1 MATRIKSNQITDN
14 VITAADLHS
23 AIAINTTASGTF
35 GSVVVDTITIDQA
48 AISTTANMT
57 LDSGSDIILD
67 ADGGNIMLKD
77 GTVWFGNFNH
87 NGNNLAIDA
96 KIVDGDIKFR
106 GTKSGSPN
114 VAIDALILDM
124 SADGDASFNSNVK
137 MNTGYSVGK
146 FAVKNTSV
154 HNSYDFYNNGST
166 YLNGST
172 IVDDVLQVSDTTSST
187 SSTTGSLQVLGG
199 AGIAEN
205 LNVGGNIVVN
215 GNLTV
220 EGTQTTLNT
229 TALDVEDK
237 NITLNYHASNDT
249 SSTANGAGITIQ
261 DAVDASNDASIL
273 WDASG
278 DKFNFSHA
286 VRVQGADIANRTTT
300 TATPVLSL
308 FRDVTD
314 SSHTSTKDSA
324 VDFLLSRQQAV
335 NNNYPYT
342 RLDIRLSG
350 GTDSSTPSLDVMSLL
365 HNGNVGIDEDTPL
378 AKLHVVGGRTS
389 GTTYN
394 TIIAAGGVN
403 STDGSG
409 ARIVLTGCENDP
421 LARGT
426 VIEGIS
432 TGTGNSHI
440 LNFKTNNGSNV
451 PITRMTIGHT
461 GNVGIGTGSG
471 LAQARLDAVGTIRHT
486 SDIVSNG
493 VYNAFS
499 IGSNRTV
506 NDYGGLNKEYWA
518 IQLKTPGT
526 NTDGQASAHAYGS
539 LVFSGVSGA
548 DTTLDDVMTLKYNG
562 NVGIGTLMP
571 LDKLYVQD
579 GDIGIN
585 NSGTGGRR
593 YRLISEAGGG
603 FTLRDQT
610 AAAGRLNIDNSGN
623 FTLTRGSNV
632 QTDGLTIINT
642 QAGGYGSAL
651 VWKSKRSDAP
661 QAVKDAAKI
670 VVSGANSW
678 GSDGNTSSN
687 LSFWTQKDNTL
698 TEHMFLS
705 KNGNLGVGTNNP
717 SHSRLQIHENAS
729 VTYDDTAYQHD
740 IFLEK
745 RNTGGDNE
753 FTGLRFA
760 VTGHNGSTT
769 AEASIG
775 IVQLDNHHAGELV
788 FGTRNAAGDRKERM
802 RLTNN
807 GGLELGY
814 AGATR
819 QQADSQAFTIV
830 TPATGGGQGIAL
842 KRLDSNNDQSLG
854 SVSWSNNTQDGLSY
868 IMSKTDGAVN
878 TTDIK
883 LQVSNAGTL
892 ISALVLD
899 GSEGG
904 KAWFSGQIRTDR
916 TGTSTN
922 SVDPLLYLNAKSS
935 NTTLAGFGPGIVFS
949 GDRNGDGATQ
959 QMARINAVAETNSG
973 TDLSSGLQF
982 MTATQGV
989 NSNKM
994 TISHQGNVLIGNTS
1008 NTYTRALVTIHSTAG
1023 APATTGTSTANV
1035 GLRIGTTSG
1044 NSQVLDFGVYNTAP
1058 YGSWIQGANA
1068 GGLQGSAP
1076 LQINPNGGQVS
1087 IGQKSPD
1094 ADLHVNKVNATTTNT
1109 GYDGATLLLTG
1120 KGWDTNLGGYNHG
1133 WRISTPTVGY
1143 SSGTGSSNSSM
1154 VFHQLAAD
1162 GGSGSA
1168 SPSYIERLRINQEG
1182 RVGIATSTPAGVVE
1196 IRGENESQD
1205 ATDSDDATGAERPIT
1220 MIRGANGGSVQEW
1233 VHSTKAVAPGVG
1245 TQTAMISWYRFDLPG
1260 GWSGQGTP
1268 GMLEVTN
1275 QISGMHSAGNGIDR
1289 FIVVPSNGHGS
1300 IQLYG
1305 GLQGTTIYRT
1315 FAARN
1320 NAGAYTTSLST
1331 VFYYGNHTSHGY
1343 DNGSIFMKVTHASR
1357 EPIFTMYAKYI
1368 GGTGSNRNYYQK
1380 LHFLGTEVTNN
1391 HAPSTIH
1398 SSPISVTDSA
1408 GGTI

>member
-1 MATRIKSNQITDN
+1 MATRIKSSQITDGAI
-14 VITAADLHS
+14 VAADLHS
-23 AIAINTTASGTF
+23 AIAINTTQSGTF

-48 AISTTANMT
+48 AISTTSNMT

-77 GTVWFGNFNH
+77 ATVWFGNFNH

-114 VAIDALILDM
+114 VAVDALILDM
-124 SADGDASFNSNVK
+124 SADGDATFNSNVK

-172 IVDDVLQVSDTTSST
+172 IVDDVLQVSDTTQST
-187 SSTTGSLQVLGG
+187 STSTGSLQILGG
-199 AGIAEN
+199 AGIAKN
-205 LNVGGNIVVN
+205 LNVGGNIVVT
-215 GNLTV
+215 GDLTV

-249 SSTANGAGITIQ
+249 SSTADGAGITIQ

-273 WDASG
+273 WNASD
-278 DKFNFSHA
+278 DKFNFSHV

-324 VDFLLSRQQAV
+324 VDFLISRQQTV

-342 RLDIRLSG
+342 RLDIRLAG
-350 GTDSSTPSLDVMSLL
+350 GTDTSTPSLDVMTLL
-365 HNGNVGIDEDTPL
+365 H
-378 AKLHVVGGRTS
+378 
-389 GTTYN
+389 
-394 TIIAAGGVN
+394 
-403 STDGSG
+403 DGS
-409 ARIVLTGCENDP
+409 
-421 LARGT
+421 
-426 VIEGIS
+426 
-432 TGTGNSHI
+432 
-440 LNFKTNNGSNV
+440 
-451 PITRMTIGHT
+451 
-461 GNVGIGTGSG
+461 VGIGTVSPTTTLDLTKTSDTGERAIRIENSK
-471 LAQARLDAVGTIRHT
+471 ARLYVGVEAASANRFVGSATDHAFVGTTTNDGLELATNNTVRMVIDAGGDTNFASGNVGVGTEDPQAKFDTVGTIRHT
-486 SDIVSNG
+486 SNIVSG
-493 VYNAFS
+493 SVYKAFS
-499 IGSNRTV
+499 IGSNRSV
-506 NDYGGLNKEYWA
+506 NDYGGLNKDYWA
-518 IQLKTPGT
+518 IQLKTPGSA
-526 NTDGQASAHAYGS
+526 TDGQSSAHAYGS
-539 LVFSGVSGA
+539 LVFSGVSAA
-548 DTTLDDVMTLKYNG
+548 DTTLDDVMSLRYDGK
-562 NVGIGTLMP
+562 VGIGTIMP

-603 FTLRDQT
+603 FTIRDQSAST
-610 AAAGRLNIDNSGN
+610 GRYQIDNSGN
-623 FTLTRGSNV
+623 TTLTRGSTV
-632 QTDGLTIINT
+632 QSDGLTIINT

-651 VWKSKRSDAP
+651 VWKSKRADAP

-678 GSDGNTSSN
+678 GSDGNTASSMA
-687 LSFWTQKDNTL
+687 FWTQKDNTL
-698 TEHMFLS
+698 TEHMLLN
-705 KNGNLGVGTNNP
+705 KNGNLGIGTNNP
-717 SHSRLQIHENAS
+717 SHSRLQIHENTS

-760 VTGHNGSTT
+760 VTGHDGSTT

-819 QQADSQAFTIV
+819 QQADGQAFSII
-830 TPATGGGQGIAL
+830 TPASGGGKGIAL
-842 KRLDSNNDQSLG
+842 KRLDSNNDQLLG
-854 SVSWSNNTQDGLSY
+854 TISWSNNTQDGLSY
-868 IMSKTDGAVN
+868 IVSKTDGAVN

-883 LQVSNAGTL
+883 LQVSKAGTL

-935 NTTLAGFGPGIVFS
+935 NTTVAGFGPGIVFS

-973 TDLSSGLQF
+973 TTLSSGLQF
-982 MTATQGV
+982 MTATAGV

-994 TISHQGNVLIGNTS
+994 IISHEGNVLIGNTS
-1008 NTYTRALVTIHSTAG
+1008 NTYTRALVTIHSNPG

-1068 GGLQGSAP
+1068 GGLQSGMP
-1076 LQINPNGGQVS
+1076 LHLNPNGGQVS

-1094 ADLHVNKVNATTTNT
+1094 ADFHVNKVNATATNT

-1168 SPSYIERLRINQEG
+1168 SPAYIERLRINQEG
-1182 RVGIATSTPAGVVE
+1182 RVGIATATPAGVIE

-1260 GWSGQGTP
+1260 GWSGTGTP

-1275 QISGMHSAGNGIDR
+1275 QISGMHASGNAIDR
-1289 FIVVPSNGHGS
+1289 FIVVPSNNHGNIS
-1300 IQLYG
+1300 TQG
-1305 GLQGTTIYRT
+1305 GLQYTQIYRT

-1320 NAGAYTTSLST
+1320 NNAAYNTTLST
-1331 VFYYGNHTSHGY
+1331 VFYYGSHSDHGY
-1343 DNGSIFMKVTHASR
+1343 ANGSIFMKVTHASR

-1380 LHFLGTEVTNN
+1380 LHFLGTEATNN

-1398 SSPISVTDSA
+1398 SSPISITDSA
-1408 GGTI
+1408 GGTV